1 MKIHAH
7 LFITMS
13 FTTLR
18 VKAISTICEHC
29 VWLDGTE
36 YNTRDIKNHA
46 YAFVVVVFY
55 MMLFGVL

>member
-1 MKIHAH
+1 
-7 LFITMS
+7 MS

-36 YNTRDIKNHA
+36 YNTRDIKKHA
-46 YAFVVVVFY
+46 YAFMVVVFY